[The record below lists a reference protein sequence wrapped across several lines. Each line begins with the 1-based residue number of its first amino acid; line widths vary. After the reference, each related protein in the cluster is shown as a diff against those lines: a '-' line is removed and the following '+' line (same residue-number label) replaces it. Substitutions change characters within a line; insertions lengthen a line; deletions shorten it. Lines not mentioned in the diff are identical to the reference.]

1 MDHYSDGRK
10 RVVKSDRHKY
20 TNDIQM
26 FPKKKKKDVGPTI
39 IQSLLKIYYSPSEP
53 QFRFSDSFAV

>member
-26 FPKKKKKDVGPTI
+26 FPKKKKKTWVPP
-39 IQSLLKIYYSPSEP
+39 LFNL
-53 QFRFSDSFAV
+53 F